1 MDKADY
7 VQKAESQLYDQSA
20 YQKLDTDPTEKY
32 TQKVSDTIKD
42 LQERKII
49 TDTVA
54 DYLTP
59 ENTTAGR
66 FYTIPKV
73 HKPTIPMRP
82 IVSGNNT
89 ATERISEYVDF
100 HLRPL
105 VETTPSYIQDT
116 TDFLKKLMSIKD
128 LPEGVLLATM
138 DVTSLY
144 TNIPQKE
151 GMEACIE
158 ALDCR
163 QNKNPPTED
172 LAKLMKL
179 ILEYN
184 NFSFNGIHYRQL
196 SGTAMGT
203 RMAPSFANLFM
214 SRLETNI
221 LTRASVFFFVLTNV
235 RHTPLFLISYNTCTN
250 NIATYTFH

>member
-1 MDKADY
+1 MNNANFVKKSTWNPPPQSSTLEAFIQAVDQDINKFKYDQSKHRDNLSPAERKALNTLRNSTELIIKPADKGSGVVVMDKADY

-66 FYTIPKV
+66 FSTIPKV

-105 VETTPSYIQDT
+105 VETTS
-116 TDFLKKLMSIKD
+116 
-128 LPEGVLLATM
+128 VL
-138 DVTSLY
+138 Y
-144 TNIPQKE
+144 
-151 GMEACIE
+151 
-158 ALDCR
+158 
-163 QNKNPPTED
+163 
-172 LAKLMKL
+172 
-179 ILEYN
+179 
-184 NFSFNGIHYRQL
+184 
-196 SGTAMGT
+196 SGH
-203 RMAPSFANLFM
+203 N
-214 SRLETNI
+214 
-221 LTRASVFFFVLTNV
+221 
-235 RHTPLFLISYNTCTN
+235 
-250 NIATYTFH
+250 